1 MRRNVWI
8 AGLTILFA
16 AGTLTM
22 APAFAFAAE
31 TLPQGIYAG
40 ELDLAGVPAEEAKET
55 VSQYVEEKLDQE
67 VVLVI
72 DGNEA
77 KAGAGELGL
86 SWGNQEEFE
95 EALKEAVPS
104 GNLIRRYMKT
114 KDLEVAPVELPIE
127 VAADAEKVSA
137 FVNEKCGGIITQAA
151 NASITRENG
160 EFVSRR
166 PRREE
171 RLIWKRRKRPC
182 PRR

>member
-55 VSQYVEEKLDQE
+55 VSQYVEEKLNQE

-95 EALKEAVPS
+95 EALKEAVPPA
-104 GNLIRRYMKT
+104 T
-114 KDLEVAPVELPIE
+114 
-127 VAADAEKVSA
+127 
-137 FVNEKCGGIITQAA
+137 
-151 NASITRENG
+151 
-160 EFVSRR
+160 
-166 PRREE
+166 
-171 RLIWKRRKRPC
+171 
-182 PRR
+182 